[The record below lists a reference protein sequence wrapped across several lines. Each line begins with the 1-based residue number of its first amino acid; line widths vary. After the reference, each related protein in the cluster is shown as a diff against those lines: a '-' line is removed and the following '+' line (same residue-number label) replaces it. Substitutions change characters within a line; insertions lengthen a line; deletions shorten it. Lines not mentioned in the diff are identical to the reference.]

1 MATVLVIDDVPV
13 FRDVV
18 QHALVAAG
26 HVVLTANNGA
36 EGLKRLESGDKV
48 DLVLLD
54 LAMPEMD
61 GVSFLRRLRAD
72 KRFDALPVLVVTAL
86 SESPQVREARQ
97 MGALGPLLKSR
108 FSLRDLLKSVST
120 ILPPASAA

>member
-18 QHALVAAG
+18 QHALAAAG

-36 EGLKRLESGDKV
+36 EGLKRLESDKV

-72 KRFDALPVLVVTAL
+72 GRFDGLPVLVVTAL
-86 SESPQVREARQ
+86 SESTQVREARQ

>member
-18 QHALVAAG
+18 QHALAAAG

-36 EGLKRLESGDKV
+36 EGLKRLETDKV

-72 KRFDALPVLVVTAL
+72 KRFEGLPVLVVTAL
-86 SESPQVREARQ
+86 SESSQVREARQ

>member
-18 QHALVAAG
+18 QHALAAAG

-36 EGLKRLESGDKV
+36 EGLKRLESDKV

-72 KRFDALPVLVVTAL
+72 KQFDALPVLVVTAL
-86 SESPQVREARQ
+86 SESSQVREARQ

>member
-18 QHALVAAG
+18 QHALAAAG
-26 HVVLTANNGA
+26 HVVLTATNGA
-36 EGLKRLESGDKV
+36 EGLKRLESDKV

-61 GVSFLRRLRAD
+61 GVSFLRRLRED

-86 SESPQVREARQ
+86 SESSQVREARQ

>member
-26 HVVLTANNGA
+26 HVVLTATNGA
-36 EGLKRLESGDKV
+36 EGLKRLETDKV

-72 KRFDALPVLVVTAL
+72 KRFEGLPVLVVTAL
-86 SESPQVREARQ
+86 SESSQVREARQ

-108 FSLRDLLKSVST
+108 FSLRDLLKSVSG
-120 ILPPASAA
+120 IIPPASAA

>member
-18 QHALVAAG
+18 QHALAAAG

-36 EGLKRLESGDKV
+36 EGLKRLESDKV

-61 GVSFLRRLRAD
+61 GVSFLRRMRAD
-72 KRFDALPVLVVTAL
+72 GRFDTLPVLVVTAL
-86 SESPQVREARQ
+86 SESSQVREARQ

>member
-18 QHALVAAG
+18 QHALAAAG

-36 EGLKRLESGDKV
+36 EGLKRLESDKV

-72 KRFDALPVLVVTAL
+72 KQFDALPVLVVTAL
-86 SESPQVREARQ
+86 SESSQVREARQ

-108 FSLRDLLKSVST
+108 FSLRDLLKSVAA